1 MLIVDWDW
9 IEVVMCC
16 FDVMICLV
24 FVFMYYDLIDVIFVV
39 LDIVIFCWLRILVS
53 IGVIVWYYFDW
64 VIF

>member
-1 MLIVDWDW
+1 
-9 IEVVMCC
+9 MCC